1 MTTTVHNKKIS
12 NNNIFSQVNLTNNH
26 NKTTNYHQIIQDKIN
41 ELSDKL
47 ESGDTETTYAIGA
60 QSFTEREWDKLMTD
74 FDKAQDSMRVL
85 MRERH
90 KEMEETK
97 DK

>member
-1 MTTTVHNKKIS
+1 MTTTVYNEKVS
-12 NNNIFSQVNLTNNH
+12 NSIYSQANLTP
-26 NKTTNYHQIIQDKIN
+26 KSTQTTDYHQIIQAKIN
-41 ELSDKL
+41 ELNDKL
-47 ESGDTETTYAIGA
+47 QNGDTETTYAIGA

-74 FDKAQDSMRVL
+74 FDKAQDSMREL

-90 KEMEETK
+90 EEMEEAK